1 MEGCFVEGSSSVS
14 RAQGRGVL
22 DGAFQHPYLE
32 DVYLGQVPVAHVLVL
47 RPVEPVSSGLA
58 ACECFCAGVHAH
70 ASLTGWGAL

>member
-32 DVYLGQVPVAHVLVL
+32 DVYLAQVPVAHV
-47 RPVEPVSSGLA
+47 PVAPSRGICFSSTLLA
-58 ACECFCAGVHAH
+58 SASARECMRMRV
-70 ASLTGWGAL
+70 